1 MAKNNQYNGLGFP
14 VILLGVK
21 TKKTPFGEALDI
33 DHEKLRRTV
42 FRALIEKPGRFSG
55 AEVKFIRHE
64 MGMSQE
70 IFADLVSSERS
81 SVAKWE
87 KKDLA
92 LTKMA
97 ESAEILIR
105 IEMSNFVSK
114 RDLNRLYDKVR
125 KSVRK
130 EQQEMIEISA

>member
-1 MAKNNQYNGLGFP
+1 MAKATQYNGLGFP

-21 TKKTPFGEALDI
+21 TKKTPYGEALDI
-33 DHEKLRRTV
+33 DHEKLKRTV
-42 FRALIEKPGRFSG
+42 FRALIEKPGRFTG

-64 MGMSQE
+64 MELSQE
-70 IFADLVSSERS
+70 VFADLVSADRS

-92 LTKMA
+92 LTSMA

-114 RDLNRLYDKVR
+114 KDLGRLYSRVR
-125 KSVRK
+125 KSVRQR
-130 EQQEMIEISA
+130 QQEFIQVPA